1 MWLISPAVLDPDVV
15 PVDLL
20 VDELPEHA
28 VRVTAAAHPIAA
40 TQNLRRALMPGRYAP
55 KVPP

>member
-1 MWLISPAVLDPDVV
+1 V

-28 VRVTAAAHPIAA
+28 GRVTAAAHPIAA

-55 KVPP
+55 EVRP